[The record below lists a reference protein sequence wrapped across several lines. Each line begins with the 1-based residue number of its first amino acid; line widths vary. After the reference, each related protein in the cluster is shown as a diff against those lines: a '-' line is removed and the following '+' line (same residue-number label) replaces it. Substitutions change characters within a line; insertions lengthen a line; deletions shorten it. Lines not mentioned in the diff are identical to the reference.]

1 MGREADKTQVNVRLE
16 RELVAEIDELV
27 RSGRFSSK
35 TEAFSEALRLLMRAH
50 KGEELAR
57 LLDEIREGTGA
68 YPSLTDAL
76 AASREEEEGPLG

>member
-1 MGREADKTQVNVRLE
+1 MGREVDKTQVNVRLE
-16 RELVAEIDELV
+16 RELVAEVDELV

-50 KGEELAR
+50 KGEALAR
-57 LLDEIREGTGA
+57 RMDEIREGTGA